1 MLTLQ
6 KYLRN
11 VQRNLGQSCALRK
24 TDHSM
29 SQMANLQRKMA
40 AEGGQLPPST
50 ARQGEDDRNP

>member
-29 SQMANLQRKMA
+29 SQMANLQAGDKVAFLQAKNER
-40 AEGGQLPPST
+40 G
-50 ARQGEDDRNP
+50 